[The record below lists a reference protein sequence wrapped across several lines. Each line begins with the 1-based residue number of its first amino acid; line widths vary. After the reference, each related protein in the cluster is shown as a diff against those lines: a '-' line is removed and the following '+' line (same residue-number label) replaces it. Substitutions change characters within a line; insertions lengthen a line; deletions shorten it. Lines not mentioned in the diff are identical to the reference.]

1 MLAYV
6 DTYNAM
12 FDGMV
17 PWRPLAITRY
27 SVEREPP
34 MNDIKRLRREL
45 EESQADRAKAN
56 ISLSDERMRWARE
69 RAGLMRVIFQLS
81 EALEYK
87 KHH

>member
-1 MLAYV
+1 
-6 DTYNAM
+6 
-12 FDGMV
+12 
-17 PWRPLAITRY
+17 
-27 SVEREPP
+27 